1 MGLVAAPN
9 SALRTHPAPVT
20 TAEVPD
26 ATGASDHA
34 YGLGNIGQPAFFGL
48 IAFVFLIM
56 AAWASAHEKKGPKS
70 SRRPPRAAG

>member
-1 MGLVAAPN
+1 VTTPNAAIGKP
-9 SALRTHPAPVT
+9 SAPVT
-20 TAEVPD
+20 IAEVPD
-26 ATGASDHA
+26 ATGAADHA

-56 AAWASAHEKKGPKS
+56 AAWASAHEKKKGPTS

>member
-1 MGLVAAPN
+1 MATPN
-9 SALRTHPAPVT
+9 SPAGKQAAPVT
-20 TAEVPD
+20 IAEVPD
-26 ATGASDHA
+26 ATGAADHA

-56 AAWASAHEKKGPKS
+56 AAWASAHEKKQGAAS

>member
-1 MGLVAAPN
+1 VTTPKPAAGKQ
-9 SALRTHPAPVT
+9 AAPVT
-20 TAEVPD
+20 VAEVPD
-26 ATGASDHA
+26 ATGSSDHA

-56 AAWASAHEKKGPKS
+56 AAWASAHEKKKGPAS